1 MVTTKILLTEDNAA
15 MSHYQQN
22 VYLGFVSCVPDTLL
36 PRRIYRKY
44 FIPPVPVDRTGTALQ
59 APLSLRA
66 VEAALLNVGF
76 KRKDVSVIR
85 PDFLESR
92 VGESTE
98 ILALSSHDPLGLGP
112 ATTTWSTI
120 FPGTPLN
127 RIEFLSFMKRVQR
140 LKEKFSFKVAFGGFG
155 AWQLLNNN
163 LFSKLGIDYLFLG
176 EVEYKAFDF
185 FSSILSNEP
194 AEGSIVRGDIIKPED
209 IPPIRGSTNWGLVEV
224 TRGCGRGCAYC
235 APTTSGKIRSIP
247 VDTIVESAKVNLDAA
262 WNKKKVII
270 LHSDD
275 FLRYG
280 TQGSVYRTNPSAIYE
295 LFESLFN
302 IGAKS
307 ITITHA
313 SLANIVADESFIKEF
328 SKYLYKRGIF
338 SFGCQPGLETVSTR
352 LMSLMMAGK
361 TKPFSPDEW
370 PLVVRNAMRI
380 FHENSWHVVATLIM
394 GLPGEGREDIIDT
407 FKLIGSLEKFR
418 SLYIPLFFVPMSMTR
433 LSDRTRF
440 ISKKMTKE
448 HWFLLERCWKHN
460 LTHIFR
466 LYEMTDTPN
475 PIVLH
480 NLLRLSVEALKVLMK
495 WKRSNIINRSIQ
507 APLVKDIDTKHLPRP
522 CSADRSPSIQGQHT
536 K

>member
-22 VYLGFVSCVPDTLL
+22 VYLGFVSCVPDRLL
-36 PRRIYRKY
+36 PRSIYRKY
-44 FIPPVPVDRTGTALQ
+44 FIPTVPVDRTGTALQ

-66 VEAALLNVGF
+66 VEAALLNAGF

-85 PDFLESR
+85 PDYLESR
-92 VGESTE
+92 MGENTE

-120 FPGTPLN
+120 FQGTPLN

-140 LKEKFSFKVAFGGFG
+140 LKEKFSFKVALGGSG
-155 AWQLLNNN
+155 AWQLMNNN
-163 LFSKLGIDYLFLG
+163 LFTKLGIDYLFLG

-185 FSSILSNEP
+185 FSSILNNEL
-194 AEGSIVRGDIIKPED
+194 AEGSIVRGDIIRPED

-247 VDTIVESAKVNLDAA
+247 IDTIVESAKVNLDAA
-262 WNKKKVII
+262 WNKKKVVI

-275 FLRYG
+275 FFRYG
-280 TQGSVYRTNPSAIYE
+280 TQGSEYRIKPSTIYE

-302 IGAKS
+302 VGAKS

-313 SLANIVADESFIKEF
+313 SLANIVADEPFIKEF
-328 SKYLYKRGIF
+328 SRYLYNHNIS
-338 SFGCQPGLETVSTR
+338 SFGCQPGLETGSTR
-352 LMSLMMAGK
+352 LMSSMMAGK
-361 TKPFSPDEW
+361 AKPFSPDEW
-370 PLVVRNAMRI
+370 SWVVKEAMRI
-380 FHENSWHVVATLIM
+380 FGENNWHVVATLIM

-407 FKLIGSLEKFR
+407 FKLIGGLEKFK

-440 ISKKMTKE
+440 ISTKMTKE
-448 HWFLLERCWKHN
+448 HWLLLERCWKHN
-460 LTHIFR
+460 LTHIFG
-466 LYEMTDTPN
+466 LYEMTDTPD
-475 PIVLH
+475 PIFLH
-480 NLLRLSVEALKVLMK
+480 NFLKLSIESLKILMK
-495 WKRSNIINRSIQ
+495 WKRSSIINRSAK
-507 APLVKDIDTKHLPRP
+507 APLVKNIDAKKLVDH
-522 CSADRSPSIQGQHT
+522 CSASSSSSSSG
-536 K
+536 